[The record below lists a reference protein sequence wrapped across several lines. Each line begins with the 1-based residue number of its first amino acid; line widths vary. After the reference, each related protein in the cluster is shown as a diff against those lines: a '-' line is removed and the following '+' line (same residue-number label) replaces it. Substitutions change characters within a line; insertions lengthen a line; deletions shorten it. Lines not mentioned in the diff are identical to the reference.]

1 MSNIFSKL
9 KNFFTA
15 LFYGMKNTED
25 IVFKQSGMPNGVN
38 GTTIN
43 QTVNDNSVAKA
54 LLKGEVTQEVEQLRY
69 RNYLVDREAKQ
80 YEYYT
85 PTLAMKRDK
94 MDSKFVKY
102 WNEDNLNI
110 ITIQPNEPS
119 DEGINSFEV
128 NKEGVYKSYEILPS
142 KHSYDIKL
150 TRGEFTPRYYLE
162 EYTTRLAVRK
172 LDEGNKVMLDFYV
185 SKYPND
191 KDFKS
196 KGFVREI
203 EKVKDERLR
212 SDVLDIQKVK
222 FTTNHAFKLDD
233 MLEFEFDN
241 LILKYV
247 NEFDGNYVIS
257 FKARMLRNGIDL
269 TRKYYN
275 KEMADKY
282 ANKEKKEIILDPF
295 GTNNV
300 KVYKC
305 EHCGKEITYDAEEM
319 DYAPIFEPRDIL
331 DENTVNS
338 EEFHPTEYMDAQI
351 CEQTFGIVLCHDC
364 LENYLLNNKK

>member
-1 MSNIFSKL
+1 MSKILNKI
-9 KNFFTA
+9 KNFCTA

-25 IVFKQSGMPNGVN
+25 IVFKQSGLSSDANGA
-38 GTTIN
+38 TIN
-43 QTVNDNSVAKA
+43 QMISDNSVAKA
-54 LLKGEVTQEVEQLRY
+54 LLRGEVTQEVEQLRY
-69 RNYLVDREAKQ
+69 RNYLVDRESKQ

-102 WNEDNLNI
+102 WNEDNLDI
-110 ITIQPNEPS
+110 ITIQINEPS
-119 DEGINSFEV
+119 DEGINSFNV
-128 NKEGVYKSYEILPS
+128 NEEGVYKSYEILPS

-172 LDEGNKVMLDFYV
+172 LDEDKSVMLDFYV
-185 SKYPND
+185 TKYPND

-203 EKVKDERLR
+203 EKIKDEKLR
-212 SDVLDIQKVK
+212 SDVIDIQKVK

-241 LILKYV
+241 LILKYI
-247 NEFDGNYVIS
+247 NEFDGHYVIS
-257 FKARMLRNGIDL
+257 FKARMLKNGIDL
-269 TRKYYN
+269 TKKYYN

-282 ANKEKKEIILDPF
+282 ANKEKKEIVFDPF
-295 GTNNV
+295 GSDLV

-305 EHCGKEITYDAEEM
+305 EHCGKEIRYDAQEM
-319 DYAPIFEPRDIL
+319 DYEPIFEPRDIL
-331 DENTVNS
+331 EES
-338 EEFHPTEYMDAQI
+338 ELKEGEFQMTEYIDAQL
-351 CEQTFGIVLCHDC
+351 CQQTFGVVLCHDC
-364 LENYLLNNKK
+364 LKKYLLDNKK

>member
-1 MSNIFSKL
+1 MFSKL

-25 IVFKQSGMPNGVN
+25 IVFKQSGMTNGVN

-102 WNEDNLNI
+102 WNEDNLEI

-142 KHSYDIKL
+142 KHSYDIKI
-150 TRGEFTPRYYLE
+150 TRGEFT
-162 EYTTRLAVRK
+162 
-172 LDEGNKVMLDFYV
+172 LDTIWKNTL
-185 SKYPND
+185 P
-191 KDFKS
+191 
-196 KGFVREI
+196 
-203 EKVKDERLR
+203 
-212 SDVLDIQKVK
+212 
-222 FTTNHAFKLDD
+222 
-233 MLEFEFDN
+233 
-241 LILKYV
+241 
-247 NEFDGNYVIS
+247 
-257 FKARMLRNGIDL
+257 DL
-269 TRKYYN
+269 
-275 KEMADKY
+275 
-282 ANKEKKEIILDPF
+282 L
-295 GTNNV
+295 
-300 KVYKC
+300 
-305 EHCGKEITYDAEEM
+305 
-319 DYAPIFEPRDIL
+319 
-331 DENTVNS
+331 
-338 EEFHPTEYMDAQI
+338 
-351 CEQTFGIVLCHDC
+351 
-364 LENYLLNNKK
+364 